1 MRKEQE
7 ENRPAEE
14 AGRGTERIYL
24 QIENPGGDET
34 EIDLFHIASQ
44 MSRKKRLYGYLF
56 AMAVS
61 AGVFAGLFLIGIRQ
75 VKGDGSYAQ
84 AVITFQYEGIEEG
97 IDPNGAAFDI
107 NKLKSPTVI
116 ESALEESGISD
127 ASVEDIRQ
135 NIMIE
140 GVIPKDAVER
150 ITVINAMAEKD
161 ASNYEKI
168 MDVTYF
174 PSQYVVSMYQGS
186 GMSAS
191 ETREILNAVL
201 ESYRRYFLDTY
212 ANTAVLTVTGN
223 LLSYEEYDY
232 GESVDMLQTQL
243 DIMLHYVQERGEQAP
258 DFRSADTGL
267 SFGDITASLETVK
280 SIDMANLSSY
290 IENNVLTKDRERQIE
305 YYNFRIKNYTML
317 LSQQQTQLDTVQ
329 NTLDNYEKTAVV
341 IVSGQENTQEISQA
355 DVYYD
360 ELVSQKLALS
370 EEIAETNAKL
380 NEAYI
385 LLDTVSSTTRQSS
398 EKEYETADRML
409 EKLVD
414 TLTQWSVRIEQTT
427 EEYYST
433 TLFSNAVKIAVPAQ
447 FKAAGGIVSIART
460 VFICVAVAVLAVAV
474 LWSLDGLRMELLSMR
489 GGRQER

>member
-1 MRKEQE
+1 MRKEQK

-127 ASVEDIRQ
+127 ASVEDISQ

-174 PSQYVVSMYQGS
+174 P
-186 GMSAS
+186 
-191 ETREILNAVL
+191 
-201 ESYRRYFLDTY
+201 
-212 ANTAVLTVTGN
+212 
-223 LLSYEEYDY
+223 
-232 GESVDMLQTQL
+232 
-243 DIMLHYVQERGEQAP
+243 
-258 DFRSADTGL
+258 
-267 SFGDITASLETVK
+267 
-280 SIDMANLSSY
+280 
-290 IENNVLTKDRERQIE
+290 
-305 YYNFRIKNYTML
+305 
-317 LSQQQTQLDTVQ
+317 
-329 NTLDNYEKTAVV
+329 
-341 IVSGQENTQEISQA
+341 
-355 DVYYD
+355 
-360 ELVSQKLALS
+360 
-370 EEIAETNAKL
+370 
-380 NEAYI
+380 
-385 LLDTVSSTTRQSS
+385 
-398 EKEYETADRML
+398 
-409 EKLVD
+409 
-414 TLTQWSVRIEQTT
+414 
-427 EEYYST
+427 
-433 TLFSNAVKIAVPAQ
+433 
-447 FKAAGGIVSIART
+447 
-460 VFICVAVAVLAVAV
+460 
-474 LWSLDGLRMELLSMR
+474 
-489 GGRQER
+489 